1 MSLKSKISAHVR
13 IIPKNKK
20 WLIIF
25 ILILL
30 AAIIGGRALYS
41 KQHPKLT
48 SVKAT
53 SLRRTNLT
61 RTITADGYV
70 ASQTTRQVSGTS
82 GQQVQYIDV
91 SLNNNVSRG
100 TRLCTLYNAETR
112 RTTGVYAPIA
122 GTITHIGAV
131 KGAPANGELFTI
143 QNTGDLKVIMQIK
156 QADIA
161 SVTTGKAVTITA
173 EGTNRQ
179 HYRGVVASISP
190 AAEGSE
196 SIGSTATA
204 NSNNDTAGAT
214 AKDSSAIFEAS
225 ANINRPTDGLRIGM
239 KTHQEIIVA
248 THQNVLSVPFDAI
261 TKNEKNADELFYA
274 TKKKDGTAV
283 VHALPVTLG
292 LQSDSQIEVQ
302 GDRLRDN
309 MLIILNPAKLS
320 DGQRVRIQH

>member
-1 MSLKSKISAHVR
+1 MFLKSKKFPHIQ

-25 ILILL
+25 PLILL
-30 AAIIGGRALYS
+30 AAIIGGHTFYL

-61 RTITADGYV
+61 RTVTADGYV
-70 ASQTTRQVSGTS
+70 ASQTTRQVSDTS

-161 SVTTGKAVTITA
+161 SVATGKAVTITA

-179 HYRGVVASISP
+179 HYRGIVASISP

-196 SIGSTATA
+196 SIGNAATA
-204 NSNNDTAGAT
+204 NSNNDTTGTA
-214 AKDSSAIFEAS
+214 AKDSSATFEAS
-225 ANINRPTDGLRIGM
+225 ANINRPIDGLRIGM

-292 LQSDSQIEVQ
+292 LQSDSHIEVQ
-302 GDRLRDN
+302 SDRLRDN